1 MRLTKIYNT
10 ILALFLCSPVFSQ
23 SFISK
28 MFSRENAPKVLYEKH
43 SDISFGIGTANYYG
57 DVVPIS
63 RPIPSTLKNIR
74 WNVGVDFTRHFSPR
88 FSGNVSLT
96 WVRIFGDDNQLE
108 GIPVQQNA
116 FMRNAHFRNNI
127 QELAFKGIYNLVSE
141 NRYYYKRPNLIPYLF
156 AGIAIIHHNP
166 VAKVPLS
173 YTGTEANPGDWVSLQ
188 PLHTEGQGL
197 AGYSDSPYSLFAA
210 SIPFGIG
217 LRYKLNRKLDLGFE
231 IGIRYSL
238 TDYLD
243 DIGGNYAD
251 YNDLLAANPLSAA
264 MGRRE
269 YEMVAAYSGNNRE
282 AAIRNYLATNINPAY
297 NDPRLTPV
305 SSFPDIF
312 NKNSTR
318 NGASRISDIYVL
330 TSFKLVYHL
339 TPSIKCPVI
348 R

>member
-1 MRLTKIYNT
+1 MRLTKIYT
-10 ILALFLCSPVFSQ
+10 TLLALFLCSPVFSQ

-28 MFSRENAPKVLYEKH
+28 MFSRENSPKVLYEQH

-63 RPIPSTLKNIR
+63 RPIPSTIKNIR

-88 FSGNVSLT
+88 FSGNISLT
-96 WVRIFGDDNQLE
+96 WIRIFGDDNQLA
-108 GIPVQQNA
+108 GIPIQQNA
-116 FMRNAHFRNNI
+116 FLRNAHFRNDI
-127 QELAFKGIYNLVSE
+127 QELAFKGIYNLISE
-141 NRYYYKRPNLIPYLF
+141 KRYYYKRPTIIPYLF

-166 VAKVPLS
+166 VAKVPLN

-188 PLHTEGQGL
+188 PLRTEGQGL
-197 AGYSDSPYSLFAA
+197 AGYNTSPYSLFAA
-210 SIPFGIG
+210 SIPFGVG
-217 LRYKLNRKLDLGFE
+217 VRYKLSRKLDLGFE
-231 IGIRYSL
+231 VGIRYSL

-282 AAIRNYLATNINPAY
+282 SAIRNYLATNINPAY

-305 SSFPDIF
+305 SSFPEIF

-318 NGASRISDIYVL
+318 DGASRISDIYVL